1 MYIDKIH
8 TYGGYGRDMI
18 NIHTYIHSVNGNS
31 DCVVDKLNKRRL

>member
-18 NIHTYIHSVNGNS
+18 NIHTYSVNGDS